1 MKKSVTFTKI
11 FLSVFSFLFLFLFL
25 FLFSLSAVLASD
37 ATHKD
42 IVNEVYQHGDFA
54 QYQVAL
60 HNDKWTHDS
69 FLITFKDVYWSI
81 KAIPLTDYTTGI
93 DVGANETI
101 ATTLLI
107 KPQEGVPPGR
117 YNVEIT
123 YLSKNTNEKVTDVYT
138 IVVDRDPV
146 IPIHYEPNLTVRPI
160 VPEIFGLGKVNSVK
174 LSFLNNNPLD
184 LTKIPVKLS
193 STSFSQETVVQIGP
207 REDKIVDFSISLD
220 EKYGGIHDVLS
231 ISVSANN
238 SVLYSTQIPFFIST
252 AGNIREAIQ
261 SSETFFTKTIK
272 YTYTNIGTTKVDY
285 KLHIPTTYS
294 NALFTSS
301 VPSLK
306 LFKDKEGLFYS
317 ATETISAG
325 ENLEVIVFINYFLI
339 MYFLVMVLLAF
350 FLYYMLRSPV
360 IVTKEATKVDIVEGG
375 IANIHIVISVKNR
388 SARLLKT
395 IKITDKIPAIAQ
407 MDKKGEPI
415 KPTKVYPFNGGT
427 AVQYDIHSLES
438 REQIFVNYS
447 MKTRLGVLGNLRL
460 PPTIVQFN
468 SGKKKTYSNP
478 VDVYT
483 P

>member
-1 MKKSVTFTKI
+1 MKKSGTVTKI
-11 FLSVFSFLFLFLFL
+11 FFSIFL
-25 FLFSLSAVLASD
+25 FLFSLQIVFASD
-37 ATHKD
+37 ASHREV
-42 IVNEVYQHGDFA
+42 VNEVYQHGDFA

-60 HNDKWTHDS
+60 HNDKWTYDS
-69 FLITFKDVYWSI
+69 YLITFKDVYWSI
-81 KAIPLTDYTTGI
+81 KAVPLTDYTTGV
-93 DVGANETI
+93 DVGPNETT

-123 YLSKNTNEKVTDVYT
+123 YLSKNTGEKVVDVYT
-138 IVVDRDPV
+138 IIVDKDPV
-146 IPIHYEPNLTVRPI
+146 IPIHYEPNVTVKP
-160 VPEIFGLGKVNSVK
+160 VVSEIFGLGKINSVE

-184 LTKIPVKLS
+184 LSSVNVKLAS
-193 STSFSQETVVQIGP
+193 KSFSQETIVQIGP
-207 REDKIVDFSISLD
+207 REDKIVDFSISLN
-220 EKYGGIHDVLS
+220 EKYGGINDVLA
-231 ISVSANN
+231 ISVSTNN
-238 SVLYSTQIPFFIST
+238 SLLYSAQIPFFIST
-252 AGNIREAIQ
+252 AGNIKEKVVK
-261 SSETFFTKTIK
+261 SETFFTKTFT
-272 YTYTNIGTTKVDY
+272 YAYTNVGTTDVLY
-285 KLHIPTTYS
+285 KIRIPTNYW
-294 NALFTSS
+294 NALFTSTY
-301 VPSLK
+301 PSLK
-306 LFKDKEGLFYS
+306 LFRDKEGLFYS
-317 ATETISAG
+317 GTEEIVAG
-325 ENLEVIVFINYFLI
+325 SSFELRVFINYFLI
-339 MYFLVMVLLAF
+339 VYFIVLVLFVL

-375 IANIHIVISVKNR
+375 IASVHIVISIKNR

-438 REQIFVNYS
+438 REQIFVNYT

-468 SGKKKTYSNP
+468 SGKKKAYSNP